1 MSVMPFDTSEYIE
14 ELKTSGI
21 PDEQAK
27 VQIKLLARALQSE
40 DIATKWD
47 IKALEASTKQDIKA
61 LEASTTIELEKIRGE
76 IKALEASTTIE
87 IKALDASTKV
97 SISEAKT
104 ETIKWIAGILVAQA
118 GFIIAAIKLL

>member
-1 MSVMPFDTSEYIE
+1 MSTMPFDTYEYIE
-14 ELKTSGI
+14 ELKVSGI

-40 DIATKWD
+40 DIATKGNVKDLEASTTIEIEKVRGD
-47 IKALEASTKQDIKA
+47 IKALEASTA
-61 LEASTTIELEKIRGE
+61 IEMEKIRVE
-76 IKALEASTTIE
+76 IKALEAST
-87 IKALDASTKV
+87 KV
-97 SISEAKT
+97 SISESKT

>member
-1 MSVMPFDTSEYIE
+1 MPFDTYEYIE
-14 ELKTSGI
+14 ELKVSGI

-40 DIATKWD
+40 DIATKGNVKDLEASTTIEIEKVRGD
-47 IKALEASTKQDIKA
+47 IKALEASTA
-61 LEASTTIELEKIRGE
+61 IEMEKIRVE
-76 IKALEASTTIE
+76 IKALEAST
-87 IKALDASTKV
+87 KV
-97 SISEAKT
+97 SISESKT